1 MDISLKTLI
10 DWIRLLKNSASITI
24 IFSNFAVKQLKS
36 IMAKLNRIRVRTNGT
51 DVPKNVSVNVSNL
64 ASMLGVSEKTIKR
77 DFAAMQSVGII
88 KRVGSDK
95 IRILGDSIKVYN

>member
-77 DFAAMQSVGII
+77 DFAALRAGGRING
-88 KRVGSDK
+88 VGSDK
-95 IRILGDSIKVYN
+95 KGYGEIQ

>member
-1 MDISLKTLI
+1 
-10 DWIRLLKNSASITI
+10 
-24 IFSNFAVKQLKS
+24 
-36 IMAKLNRIRVRTNGT
+36 MAKLNRIRVRTNGT